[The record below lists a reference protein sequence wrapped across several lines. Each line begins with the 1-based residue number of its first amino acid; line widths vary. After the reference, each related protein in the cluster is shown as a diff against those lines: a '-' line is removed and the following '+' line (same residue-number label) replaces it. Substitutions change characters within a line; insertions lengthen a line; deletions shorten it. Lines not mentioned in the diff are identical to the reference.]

1 MMPRPLL
8 LFMAL
13 GCGLIAGTA
22 RSQEAT
28 PASVLSLELNALEP
42 GDQGC
47 RITFVVTN
55 GLEGE
60 LSKSAFEIALFDAD
74 GRIGRLAILDFG
86 QLPEGKTKVRRFDL
100 NGTQC
105 DSIGRVLVNDA
116 TECSGP
122 GIGPSSCI
130 DRLETRSKA
139 GVAFGS

>member
-1 MMPRPLL
+1 MSRTLL
-8 LFMAL
+8 LCMAL
-13 GCGLIAGTA
+13 GCGLVAAPA
-22 RSQEAT
+22 RSQKAA
-28 PASVLSLELNALEP
+28 PAPVLSLELNALEP

-55 GLEGE
+55 GLGGE

-74 GRIGRLAILDFG
+74 GRIDRLAILDFG

-100 NGTQC
+100 NDTQC
-105 DSIGRVLVNDA
+105 NGISRVLVNDA